1 MYKEKI
7 RNLKREIVLEIRKYL
22 INRKVQTIRITSPFK
37 ITIEQRDGDDYTY
50 VPLVVEEVDLY
61 GTVSTINYD
70 GISIEIQLEE
80 MDVYDLAHLHDQVY
94 NDRYRVIEYIEDSKV
109 TNV

>member
-7 RNLKREIVLEIRKYL
+7 RNLKREIILEIRKYL
-22 INRKVQTIRITSPFK
+22 INRKIQSIGITSPFK
-37 ITIEQRDGDDYTY
+37 IYFEQKIVDDYHH

-70 GISIEIQLEE
+70 GLSIEIQLEE

-94 NDRYRVIEYIEDSKV
+94 NDRYRVIDYIQDTEV
-109 TNV
+109 TDV